1 MVDKFKCLLT
11 FRQFSF
17 SIMVEYSTII
27 LELERGMRIKLSRKQ
42 IGVIILLIIIVPIIY
57 NKAAGVVAGVIQRRA
72 LSMPKEVVVD
82 NPHVEKIN
90 VSAEATGR
98 VEAKYSIDVIARVS
112 GFLLKKYFNEGDFVK
127 EGQILFQIDPKE
139 YQLSVNNSMA
149 TVNQYQAL
157 YTNAQQ
163 ELDRA
168 NALVKEDLISRSDV
182 DQSLATRN
190 QNKALLDAAKQQLEL
205 SRVNLGYT
213 TIKSPIDGRIGKVN
227 ITEGNYVTASSGS
240 LVNVASVSP
249 VYVTFSLKTDDFVKL
264 LRASDKFK
272 DVQVKVQFSD
282 GDWYDEI
289 GTINFVD
296 NKIDQDSGSVSMR
309 ATFNNSKGWLV
320 PGGYMKVKL
329 IAPKLVEYMTVPQAC
344 TKGDAMSGYYVWAV
358 DKDNKAV
365 RKNIKVSDDINNNW
379 VVEDGLKMSDV
390 IVVSGIQNVSQ
401 EGQKLKTVTN
411 QSGK

>member
-249 VYVTFSLKTDDFVKL
+249 VYVSFSLKSDDFVKL